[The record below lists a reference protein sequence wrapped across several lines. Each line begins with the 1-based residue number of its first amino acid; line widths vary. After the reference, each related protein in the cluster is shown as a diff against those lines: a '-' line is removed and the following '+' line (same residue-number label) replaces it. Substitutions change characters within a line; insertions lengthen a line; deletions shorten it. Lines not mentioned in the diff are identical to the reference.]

1 MLLQEAHG
9 EASCSFSRLRA
20 GKDFF
25 PATASELMIRY
36 LSLIGAIISV
46 LSLAIGTFT
55 QQLITIRNVPVH
67 DLNSTLS
74 PGNIPRTEYYSTF
87 SGNPAEGAITP
98 GLTMKAAMYNGFMT
112 PNVEAVTA
120 NCPTGNCTFP
130 LTPTLAVCGD
140 CAPIAPIKTKCNETA
155 CNYTMASGSVFELY
169 NVSATGEGIGFQ
181 SMSSRGHHWKTSI
194 LDHLYLANF
203 DMMGA
208 PYGSLSE
215 ISYNDLLAASECAL
229 WLCVNELNVTTESG
243 KQTQS
248 IVSSIDTLKYDEQ
261 DTEYT
266 FKFPNTTTGAP
277 TGSYTNYTSYWLAA
291 IALQWQF
298 AGFETLSML
307 NGTAFLNLESYS
319 TSSDSL
325 DAIWHGR
332 ADQKNWIQNVAR
344 SMSNVMRSESPTP
357 RAIYRGTA
365 YVQGIRVQWW
375 WMSLPIATVGG
386 SILLLVVVMIRTAR
400 SDVNAWKGSPLTFL
414 LFDVDQDIRRAV
426 VNARW
431 TDTVSGIEHG
441 VGKRKVTLRRQDGGR
456 WMFKGA

>member
-9 EASCSFSRLRA
+9 EASCSFSRLRD

-25 PATASELMIRY
+25 PTSVSGLMIRY

-55 QQLITIRNVPVH
+55 QQLITIRNIPVH

-112 PNVEAVTA
+112 PNVEAVLA
-120 NCPTGNCTFP
+120 NCPRGNCTFP
-130 LTPTLAVCGD
+130 ATPTLAVCGD
-140 CAPIAPIKTKCNETA
+140 CAPITPVRTTCNQTA
-155 CNYTMASGSVFELY
+155 CNYTMASGSLFEL
-169 NVSATGEGIGFQ
+169 NNMTANDEGTGFQ
-181 SMSSRGHHWKTSI
+181 AMSSAGHHWKVSTRDRI
-194 LDHLYLANF
+194 WLANF

-208 PYGSLSE
+208 PYGSFSE
-215 ISYNDLLAASECAL
+215 ISLNDMQTASECAL
-229 WLCVNELNVTTESG
+229 WMCVTELNVTIESG

-248 IVSSIDTLKYDEQ
+248 VVSTLNTLQYGEEDTNYV
-261 DTEYT
+261 
-266 FKFPNTTTGAP
+266 FKFPNTTRGAP
-277 TGSYTNYTSYWLAA
+277 AGSYTNYTAYWLA
-291 IALQWQF
+291 ITALEYQF
-298 AGFETLSML
+298 QGYQSASML
-307 NGTAFLNLESYS
+307 NGTAFLDLESYG
-319 TSSDSL
+319 TSSDAL
-325 DAIWHGR
+325 DAIWHGTT
-332 ADQKNWIQNVAR
+332 DQKNWIQNVAR
-344 SMSNVMRSESPTP
+344 SMSNVVRSESPTR

-365 YVQGIRVQWW
+365 YVQGIKVQWW
-375 WMSLPIATVGG
+375 WMSLPIATVGS

-426 VNARW
+426 MNARW

-441 VGKRKVTLRRQDGGR
+441 VGKRKVTLRRQQDSR
-456 WMFKGA
+456 WVFKGA

>member
-1 MLLQEAHG
+1 MNR
-9 EASCSFSRLRA
+9 F
-20 GKDFF
+20 
-25 PATASELMIRY
+25 

-55 QQLITIRNVPVH
+55 QQLITIRNIPVRE
-67 DLNSTLS
+67 LNSTLS

-87 SGNPAEGAITP
+87 GGNPAEGATTP
-98 GLTMKAAMYNGFMT
+98 GLNMKAAIYNGLMT
-112 PNVEAVTA
+112 PNVNAVLA

-140 CAPIAPIKTKCNETA
+140 CAPINPVRTKCNLTH
-155 CNYTMASGSVFELY
+155 CKYTMASGSVFELT
-169 NVSATGEGIGFQ
+169 NMTAEGEGTGFQ
-181 SMSSRGHHWKTSI
+181 SMNSWGYHWKNAATISDRI
-194 LDHLYLANF
+194 YIANF

-208 PYGSLSE
+208 PYGSFSE
-215 ISYNDLLAASECAL
+215 ISLADMQAASECAL
-229 WLCVNELNVTTESG
+229 WMCVNELNVTTKSG
-243 KQTQS
+243 QQS
-248 IVSSIDTLKYDEQ
+248 QNIVSSLSTLKYEES
-261 DTEYT
+261 TTNYT
-266 FKFPNTTTGAP
+266 FKFPNTTAGAP
-277 TGSYTNYTSYWLAA
+277 AGSHTNYSLYYIAA
-291 IALQWQF
+291 AALQYQF
-298 AGFETLSML
+298 TQGTSPML
-307 NGTAFLNLESYS
+307 NGTSFLDLSGYA
-319 TSSDSL
+319 TSSDAL
-325 DAIWHGR
+325 DAIWHGT

-344 SMSNVMRSESPTP
+344 SMSNVLRSESPTP

-386 SILLLVVVMIRTAR
+386 SILLLVIVMIRTAR